1 MTVERMFELITDCL
15 VFICLSCL
23 GLVSVLVFPACLLV
37 VPVHVRK
44 RRGRVR
50 PATIA
55 QFFFDCL
62 RLPCKNPSIVIQ
74 FAAASSPYD
83 DAPIHATSS
92 HPTARRVEQR
102 RRGSAGEVVPVGAS

>member
-1 MTVERMFELITDCL
+1 MVWFSC
-15 VFICLSCL
+15 VFL
-23 GLVSVLVFPACLLV
+23 GLVSVFGFSGVFIV

-50 PATIA
+50 PATTS

-62 RLPCKNPSIVIQ
+62 QLCCKNPWIVIQ
-74 FAAASSPYD
+74 FAAARILHD

-102 RRGSAGEVVPVGAS
+102 RRGSAGKVVPASAP